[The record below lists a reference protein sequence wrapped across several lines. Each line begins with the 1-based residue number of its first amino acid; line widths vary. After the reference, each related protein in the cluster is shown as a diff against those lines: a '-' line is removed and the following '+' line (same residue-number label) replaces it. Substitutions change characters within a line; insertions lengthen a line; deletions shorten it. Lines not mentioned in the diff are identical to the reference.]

1 MTQLHPLQ
9 VFDVDQIRKDFP
21 ALATERNGRPPIYL
35 DNACATIPCQQ
46 VIDTLNDYSIHF
58 PSCGD
63 RSPHYWGKK
72 VDHEVARSRDAI
84 ARFIN
89 ASDPDQIIFT
99 KNTTESL
106 NLVARGLHWER
117 GDVVVNGDREHNSNR
132 TVWVDISRESG
143 IQRKVISRDGTES
156 PHAEFDV
163 DYFLGELRT
172 IDNIKM
178 VSMTMSSNLDGNSIS
193 ASDIRKVCDYAHSEE
208 LQDELQDFYVM
219 LDCAQIVPH
228 KPVDVQAMDVD
239 FMAFS
244 VHKMCGP
251 TGLGVC
257 YMKDPDILER
267 GLVSGGGTVA
277 NTFDDGRQSI
287 YLRSPHKYEAG
298 LQHWSGIIAARSA
311 VKYLEDKIEDIPA
324 HVLRLNEIVTE
335 ALLPCHEKEIL
346 TILGPL
352 DPAKRGSI
360 CTFEVHPQHER
371 EDMGRF
377 FLETVMGAADE
388 YNMMFRAGDFCVSP
402 YCRQIRGEKV
412 ARIRLSFYL
421 YNTEEESRLA
431 AEMFRRILDERA

>member
-1 MTQLHPLQ
+1 M
-9 VFDVDQIRKDFP
+9 FDVDIVRRDFP
-21 ALATERNGRPPIYL
+21 ALATERNGRPPVYL
-35 DNACATIPCQQ
+35 DNACATIPCRQ
-46 VIDTLNDYSIHF
+46 VIDTMNEYSLQY
-58 PSCGD
+58 PSCGE
-63 RSPHYWGKK
+63 RSLHYWGKK
-72 VDHEVARSRDAI
+72 VDDEVARARDAI

-89 ASDPDQIIFT
+89 ASHPDQIIFT

-106 NLVARGLHWER
+106 NLVARGLHWEK
-117 GDVVVNGDREHNSNR
+117 GDVVVTGDREHNSNR
-132 TVWVDISRESG
+132 TMWDDLAKEIG
-143 IQRKVISRDGTES
+143 IKRKVVTRDGTQS
-156 PHAEFDV
+156 PHAEFNV
-163 DYFLGELRT
+163 DHFLGELKAT
-172 IDNIKM
+172 SNIKM
-178 VSMTMSSNLDGNSIS
+178 VSLAMSSNLDGCFIR
-193 ASDIRKVCDYAHSEE
+193 AADIRKICDYAHSEA

-219 LDCAQIVPH
+219 LDGAQFVPH

-244 VHKMCGP
+244 IHKMCGP

-267 GLVSGGGTVA
+267 SLISGGGTVA
-277 NTFDDGRQSI
+277 NTFDDGRQPI
-287 YLRSPHKYEAG
+287 YLRAPHKYEAG
-298 LQHWSGIIAARSA
+298 LQHWAGILAARSA
-311 VKYLEDKIEDIPA
+311 VHYLEDKIEDIPA
-324 HVLRLNEIVTE
+324 HERRLNEIVTE
-335 ALLPCHEKEIL
+335 ALLPYHENEVL

-352 DPAKRGSI
+352 DPAKRGSV

-377 FLETVMGAADE
+377 FIETVMNAADG

-431 AEMFRRILDERA
+431 VEMFRKILDERA